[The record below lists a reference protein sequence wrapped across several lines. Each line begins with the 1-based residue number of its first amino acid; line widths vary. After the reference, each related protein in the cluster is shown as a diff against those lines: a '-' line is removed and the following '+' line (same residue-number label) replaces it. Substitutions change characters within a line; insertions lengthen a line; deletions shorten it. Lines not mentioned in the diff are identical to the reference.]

1 MKIAI
6 AALLVGSAAAFAPVS
21 HVAFK
26 GQALNAL
33 PGAAKSSDEDLEL
46 TREVIMGALEGEDEK
61 DDAEDK
67 EE

>member
-6 AALLVGSAAAFAPVS
+6 AALLFGSTSAFVPAS
-21 HVAFK
+21 QVAFK

-33 PGAAKSSDEDLEL
+33 PGAAKSADEDLEL
-46 TREVIMGALEGEDEK
+46 TRKVIMGALEEEDDKE
-61 DDAEDK
+61 DAEDK

>member
-21 HVAFK
+21 QVAFK

-33 PGAAKSSDEDLEL
+33 PGAAKSADEDLEL
-46 TREVIMGALEGEDEK
+46 TLKVIMGALDGDEDK
-61 DDAEDK
+61 DEAEDK